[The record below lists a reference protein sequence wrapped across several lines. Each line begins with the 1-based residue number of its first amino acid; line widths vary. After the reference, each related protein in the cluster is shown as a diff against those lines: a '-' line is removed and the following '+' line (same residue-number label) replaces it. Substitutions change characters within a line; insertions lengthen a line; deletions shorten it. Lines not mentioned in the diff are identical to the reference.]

1 MITRSSCSWTR
12 IAFFHQPYPQP
23 SSLSLNLYDS
33 LVFGTGTLSP
43 LTFPVK
49 QEDGRPDSVCSYSV
63 PSKYWRLPGGLT
75 VTTAVCGNHHPILSR
90 MKDLH
95 KGYLTVLRSQSLH
108 RRGCPLC
115 LTLPSGC
122 SAVSGAFSLQICCEQ
137 SKTVFLSLLSASW
150 FPPPLNQ
157 VWAALHPMLPSLP
170 TLSSSL
176 HCPFPSLLLPVS
188 PHNPILQ
195 QGNRY
200 TLQYIK

>member
-1 MITRSSCSWTR
+1 MQLDTHCFLPPALPPAQLLVIEPIWFPCVWHRDPEPFDLSCEAGGWETR
-12 IAFFHQPYPQP
+12 
-23 SSLSLNLYDS
+23 LSLL
-33 LVFGTGTLSP
+33 LLCT
-43 LTFPVK
+43 K
-49 QEDGRPDSVCSYSV
+49 QVLEASR
-63 PSKYWRLPGGLT
+63 WLT

-150 FPPPLNQ
+150 FPPPVNQ